1 MPRRGENIYKRK
13 DGRWEGRYIR
23 GRTPAGKAEYGYVYA
38 KSYAACRE
46 KRRRMEDALPQKPM
60 LTGEMSVCQAAEF
73 FLSERRGALKASTIG
88 RYEYMIRHYMSERK
102 TIIRTVGL
110 KKHYTVGGNTVRA
123 LDGVDMSVLQGEFV
137 CVAGRS
143 GSGKSTMLNM
153 LAGLEPPTEGE
164 IIVRGKHHLEAMD
177 EEQRTR
183 FRRRYIGF
191 VFQSYN
197 NLPQYTALEN
207 VALPLA
213 IRGVPEDERNWLAW
227 QALSRVGLRGHVD
240 HRPAELSGGQQ
251 QRVSIARAIITE
263 PSIVLAD
270 EPTGNLDSRTGEE
283 VMELLCEIF
292 RERNT
297 TFILSSHDPQMERYT
312 DRTVYFSDGKIETE
326 NHHTGEERTK

>member
-1 MPRRGENIYKRK
+1 MC
-13 DGRWEGRYIR
+13 
-23 GRTPAGKAEYGYVYA
+23 
-38 KSYAACRE
+38 CRP
-46 KRRRMEDALPQKPM
+46 L
-60 LTGEMSVCQAAEF
+60 F
-73 FLSERRGALKASTIG
+73 FEVSERTMNK
-88 RYEYMIRHYMSERK
+88 RK

-110 KKHYTVGGNTVRA
+110 KKYYTVGGNTVRA
-123 LDGVDMSVLQGEFV
+123 LDGVCMDVLQGEFV
-137 CVAGRS
+137 CIAGRS

-153 LAGLEPPTEGE
+153 LAGLEPPSQGE
-164 IIVRGKHHLEAMD
+164 IIVRNKHLEAMD
-177 EEQRTR
+177 EEQRTK
-183 FRRRYIGF
+183 FRRRHIGF

-213 IRGVPEDERNWLAW
+213 IRGVPEDERNMKAR
-227 QALSRVGLRGHVD
+227 QALSRVGLRGHMD
-240 HRPAELSGGQQ
+240 HRPSELSGGQQ

-270 EPTGNLDSRTGEE
+270 EPTGNLDTRTGQE

-312 DRTVYFSDGKIETE
+312 DRTVHFSDGKIETE
-326 NHHTGEERTK
+326 NQHIGEETRQ

>member
-1 MPRRGENIYKRK
+1 
-13 DGRWEGRYIR
+13 
-23 GRTPAGKAEYGYVYA
+23 
-38 KSYAACRE
+38 
-46 KRRRMEDALPQKPM
+46 
-60 LTGEMSVCQAAEF
+60 
-73 FLSERRGALKASTIG
+73 
-88 RYEYMIRHYMSERK
+88 MSERK

-240 HRPAELSGGQQ
+240 HRPSELSGGQQ

-270 EPTGNLDSRTGEE
+270 EPTGNLDQKNSREIID
-283 VMELLCEIF
+283 LLKLSN
-292 RERNT
+292 RNLKQT
-297 TFILSSHDPQMERYT
+297 ILLITHDEKIALEA
-312 DRTVYFSDGKIETE
+312 DRIVTIEDGRIISDEKRG
-326 NHHTGEERTK
+326 

>member
-1 MPRRGENIYKRK
+1 
-13 DGRWEGRYIR
+13 
-23 GRTPAGKAEYGYVYA
+23 
-38 KSYAACRE
+38 
-46 KRRRMEDALPQKPM
+46 
-60 LTGEMSVCQAAEF
+60 
-73 FLSERRGALKASTIG
+73 
-88 RYEYMIRHYMSERK
+88 MSERK

-240 HRPAELSGGQQ
+240 HRPS
-251 QRVSIARAIITE
+251 E
-263 PSIVLAD
+263 PSLVSSSASVSPVPLLRSPPSCWRMSPPAIWTAAPVRRSWSCCVRSSARGTPLLFSAHMIHRWRVIQIV
-270 EPTGNLDSRTGEE
+270 PSISVTG
-283 VMELLCEIF
+283 
-292 RERNT
+292 
-297 TFILSSHDPQMERYT
+297 
-312 DRTVYFSDGKIETE
+312 K
-326 NHHTGEERTK
+326 

>member
-1 MPRRGENIYKRK
+1 MNN
-13 DGRWEGRYIR
+13 
-23 GRTPAGKAEYGYVYA
+23 
-38 KSYAACRE
+38 
-46 KRRRMEDALPQKPM
+46 
-60 LTGEMSVCQAAEF
+60 
-73 FLSERRGALKASTIG
+73 
-88 RYEYMIRHYMSERK
+88 RK

-110 KKHYTVGGNTVRA
+110 KKYYAVGGNTVRA
-123 LDGVDMSVLQGEFV
+123 LDGVCMDILQGEFV
-137 CVAGRS
+137 CIAGRS

-153 LAGLEPPTEGE
+153 LAGLEPPSQGE
-164 IIVRGKHHLEAMD
+164 IIVRNKHLEAMD
-177 EEQRTR
+177 EEQRTK
-183 FRRRYIGF
+183 FRRRHIGF

-213 IRGVPEDERNWLAW
+213 IRGVPEDERNMKAR
-227 QALSRVGLRGHVD
+227 QALSRVGLRGHMD
-240 HRPAELSGGQQ
+240 HRPSELSGGQQ

-270 EPTGNLDSRTGEE
+270 EPTGNLDTRTGQE

-312 DRTVYFSDGKIETE
+312 DRTVHFSDGKIETE
-326 NHHTGEERTK
+326 NQHIGEETRQ

>member
-1 MPRRGENIYKRK
+1 
-13 DGRWEGRYIR
+13 
-23 GRTPAGKAEYGYVYA
+23 
-38 KSYAACRE
+38 
-46 KRRRMEDALPQKPM
+46 
-60 LTGEMSVCQAAEF
+60 
-73 FLSERRGALKASTIG
+73 
-88 RYEYMIRHYMSERK
+88 MSERK

-227 QALSRVGLRGHVD
+227 QAWSRVGLRGHVD

-251 QRVSIARAIITE
+251 QRAAIARALMTK
-263 PSIVLAD
+263 PAIVLGD
-270 EPTGNLDSRTGEE
+270 EPTGNLDSVTSMEVVGLLKNCAKKYHQTVILVTHQEE
-283 VMELLCEIF
+283 VA
-292 RERNT
+292 
-297 TFILSSHDPQMERYT
+297 QMA
-312 DRTVYFSDGKIETE
+312 DRIIRIEDGRIAE
-326 NHHTGEERTK
+326 

>member
-1 MPRRGENIYKRK
+1 
-13 DGRWEGRYIR
+13 
-23 GRTPAGKAEYGYVYA
+23 
-38 KSYAACRE
+38 
-46 KRRRMEDALPQKPM
+46 
-60 LTGEMSVCQAAEF
+60 
-73 FLSERRGALKASTIG
+73 
-88 RYEYMIRHYMSERK
+88 MSERK
-102 TIIRTVGL
+102 AIIKTVGL
-110 KKHYTVGGNTVRA
+110 KKYYTVGGNTVRA
-123 LDGVDMSVLQGEFV
+123 LDGVDVSVLQGEFV
-137 CVAGRS
+137 CIAGRS
-143 GSGKSTMLNM
+143 GSGKSTLLNM
-153 LAGLEPPTEGE
+153 LAGLEPPTKGE

-177 EEQRTR
+177 EELRTK

-191 VFQSYN
+191 VFQNYN

-213 IRGVPEDERNWLAW
+213 IRGVPEAERNWKAR
-227 QALSRVGLRGHVD
+227 QALSRVGLREHVD
-240 HRPAELSGGQQ
+240 HRPSELSGGQQ

>member
-1 MPRRGENIYKRK
+1 MNK
-13 DGRWEGRYIR
+13 
-23 GRTPAGKAEYGYVYA
+23 
-38 KSYAACRE
+38 
-46 KRRRMEDALPQKPM
+46 
-60 LTGEMSVCQAAEF
+60 
-73 FLSERRGALKASTIG
+73 
-88 RYEYMIRHYMSERK
+88 RK

-110 KKHYTVGGNTVRA
+110 KKYYTVGGNTVRA
-123 LDGVDMSVLQGEFV
+123 LDGVCMDILQGEFV
-137 CVAGRS
+137 CIAGRS

-153 LAGLEPPTEGE
+153 LAGLEPPSQGE
-164 IIVRGKHHLEAMD
+164 IIVRNKHLEAMD
-177 EEQRTR
+177 EEKRTK
-183 FRRRYIGF
+183 FRRRHIGF

-213 IRGVPEDERNWLAW
+213 IRGVPEDERNMKAR
-227 QALSRVGLRGHVD
+227 QALSRVGLRGHMD
-240 HRPAELSGGQQ
+240 HRPSELSGGQQ

-270 EPTGNLDSRTGEE
+270 EPTGNLDTRTGQE

-312 DRTVYFSDGKIETE
+312 DRTVHFSDGKIETE
-326 NHHTGEERTK
+326 NQHIGEETRQ

>member
-1 MPRRGENIYKRK
+1 
-13 DGRWEGRYIR
+13 
-23 GRTPAGKAEYGYVYA
+23 
-38 KSYAACRE
+38 
-46 KRRRMEDALPQKPM
+46 
-60 LTGEMSVCQAAEF
+60 
-73 FLSERRGALKASTIG
+73 
-88 RYEYMIRHYMSERK
+88 MSERK

-213 IRGVPEDERNWLAW
+213 IRGV
-227 QALSRVGLRGHVD
+227 GLRGHVD

-270 EPTGNLDSRTGEE
+270 EPTGNLDSRTGQE

-297 TFILSSHDPQMERYT
+297 TFVLSSHDPQMARYT

-326 NHHTGEERTK
+326 NHHTGEENAQ

>member
-1 MPRRGENIYKRK
+1 MFLEIKGIKKSFGTGDSRVNVLKGLDLEIERGEF
-13 DGRWEGRYIR
+13 
-23 GRTPAGKAEYGYVYA
+23 
-38 KSYAACRE
+38 C
-46 KRRRMEDALPQKPM
+46 
-60 LTGEMSVCQAAEF
+60 
-73 FLSERRGALKASTIG
+73 
-88 RYEYMIRHYMSERK
+88 
-102 TIIRTVGL
+102 
-110 KKHYTVGGNTVRA
+110 
-123 LDGVDMSVLQGEFV
+123 VLLGP
-137 CVAGRS
+137 S
-143 GSGKSTMLNM
+143 GSGKSTLLNM
-153 LAGLEPPTEGE
+153 LAGLEPPTKGE

-177 EEQRTR
+177 EELRTK

-191 VFQSYN
+191 VFQNYN

-270 EPTGNLDSRTGEE
+270 EPTGNLDSRTGQE

-297 TFILSSHDPQMERYT
+297 TFILSSHDPQMQCYT
-312 DRTVYFSDGKIETE
+312 DRTVYFSDGKIEIE
-326 NHHTGEERTK
+326 NHHTGEENAQ

>member
-1 MPRRGENIYKRK
+1 MLSAYKN
-13 DGRWEGRYIR
+13 
-23 GRTPAGKAEYGYVYA
+23 TAYV
-38 KSYAACRE
+38 
-46 KRRRMEDALPQKPM
+46 L
-60 LTGEMSVCQAAEF
+60 LG
-73 FLSERRGALKASTIG
+73 GALCKAWQLIFSCFP
-88 RYEYMIRHYMSERK
+88 
-102 TIIRTVGL
+102 L
-110 KKHYTVGGNTVRA
+110 CA
-123 LDGVDMSVLQGEFV
+123 LVKR
-137 CVAGRS
+137 C
-143 GSGKSTMLNM
+143 
-153 LAGLEPPTEGE
+153 
-164 IIVRGKHHLEAMD
+164 
-177 EEQRTR
+177 
-183 FRRRYIGF
+183 
-191 VFQSYN
+191 FQSYN

-270 EPTGNLDSRTGEE
+270 EPTGNLDSRTGQE

-297 TFILSSHDPQMERYT
+297 TFVLSSHDPQMALYT

-326 NHHTGEERTK
+326 NHHTGEERTQ

>member
-1 MPRRGENIYKRK
+1 
-13 DGRWEGRYIR
+13 
-23 GRTPAGKAEYGYVYA
+23 
-38 KSYAACRE
+38 
-46 KRRRMEDALPQKPM
+46 
-60 LTGEMSVCQAAEF
+60 
-73 FLSERRGALKASTIG
+73 
-88 RYEYMIRHYMSERK
+88 MSERK
-102 TIIRTVGL
+102 TIIRTAGL

-240 HRPAELSGGQQ
+240 HRPAELSGG
-251 QRVSIARAIITE
+251 RPCHYYGALHRAGGRAYRKPGQPYRPGGHGTAVRDL
-263 PSIVLAD
+263 P
-270 EPTGNLDSRTGEE
+270 GEE
-283 VMELLCEIF
+283 HHL
-292 RERNT
+292 
-297 TFILSSHDPQMERYT
+297 HPQLP
-312 DRTVYFSDGKIETE
+312 
-326 NHHTGEERTK
+326 